1 MAKGSM
7 AEDATVQTLDAT
19 QPPETLSETLSETFI
34 VVHGTLLHDGQAF
47 PVGADFRCDDPQAI
61 RELLACRAIAR
72 PDEARQSQQVAQTLD
87 ENASLKSQVR
97 ELERQIAEARATIEK
112 RERVM

>member
-1 MAKGSM
+1 MAK
-7 AEDATVQTLDAT
+7 DATTTTAVQAADAT
-19 QPPETLSETLSETFI
+19 QPPETPPETYI
-34 VVHGTLLHDGQAF
+34 VVNGTLVHDGQAF
-47 PVGADFRCDDPQAI
+47 PVGAEFRCDDPQTV

-87 ENASLKSQVR
+87 ENVSLKTQVR
-97 ELERQIAEARATIEK
+97 ELERQLSAAIATLEK

>member
-1 MAKGSM
+1 MAK
-7 AEDATVQTLDAT
+7 DATTAVQAT
-19 QPPETLSETLSETFI
+19 DTTPPPETVPETYI
-34 VVHGTLLHDGQAF
+34 VVNGTLVHDGQAF
-47 PVGADFRCDDPQAI
+47 PVGATFQCGDPQTV

-87 ENASLKSQVR
+87 ENASLKTQVHD
-97 ELERQIAEARATIEK
+97 LERQLSAALATLEK